1 MFVHRLLVKFLSRLL
16 KVLVTQAGGMT
27 QRWRLH
33 TTPVE
38 VPSLVLKTPSGG
50 LQLSVIPDPEDL
62 TSSLAF
68 LRIYT
73 YVYTPRHR
81 HTRLQINKHIF
92 KNFKK

>member
-16 KVLVTQAGGMT
+16 KVLVAQAGGKT
-27 QRWRLH
+27 QKWRSH
-33 TTPVE
+33 TTLVE

-50 LQLSVIPDPEDL
+50 SQLSVIPDPEDL

-73 YVYTPRHR
+73 YAYTPRHR
-81 HTRLQINKHIF
+81 HTCLHINKCIF
-92 KNFKK
+92 